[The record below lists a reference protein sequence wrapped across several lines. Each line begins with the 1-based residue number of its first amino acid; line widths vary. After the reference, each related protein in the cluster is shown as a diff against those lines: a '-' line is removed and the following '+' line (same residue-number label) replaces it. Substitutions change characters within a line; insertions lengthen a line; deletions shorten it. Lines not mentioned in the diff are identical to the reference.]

1 MVRRWGIADYA
12 DTGEHFTVKVW
23 KPALAKAGVIPMRRA
38 GAGRR
43 PARTVPHVLR
53 HTYASVVREHERHR
67 RQALPAGRRVDP
79 APQPPLVVDVLDCV
93 WPGAD
98 KVHGGLVRALWQKL
112 PRSQYRRSFCTSS
125 WASSVRRSTSSR
137 NAGTL
142 AAGARTRSARFSSRS
157 AETRMPFVPA
167 FSWPRRV
174 LAGSAPPPA
183 AGPPEPT
190 RSSPGGG
197 PPGPRTRLPPAP
209 TSGRAL
215 QCVRGSPCSDGA
227 GTERYGRGV
236 ADVRGHYEG
245 DGV

>member
-1 MVRRWGIADYA
+1 MGVRTPPIRANTSPSRCGSPRSRR
-12 DTGEHFTVKVW
+12 
-23 KPALAKAGVIPMRRA
+23 PASSPCGRRA
-38 GAGRR
+38 GTGRR

-79 APQPPLVVDVLDCV
+79 APQPPLVVVHDCV

-98 KVHGGLVRALWQKL
+98 EVHGGLVRALWQKL
-112 PRSQYRRSFCTSS
+112 PCSLYRRSFCTSS
-125 WASSVRRSTSSR
+125 WASSVRRSISSR
-137 NAGTL
+137 SAGTL

-157 AETRMPFVPA
+157 TETRMTFVPA
-167 FSWPRRV
+167 SSWPRRV

-209 TSGRAL
+209 ASGRAL
-215 QCVRGSPCSDGA
+215 RCVRGSPCSDGA